1 MEQALFRQITKRS
14 MSELVGLGLGPVR
27 NIADR

>member
-1 MEQALFRQITKRS
+1 MVQALFRQITKRS
-14 MSELVGLGLGPVR
+14 VIELAASGVGPVR